1 MKKLNF
7 PDTSLNILIVSIA
20 FYLNSKQLI
29 LMAYQQPALFYAENA
44 LEPFISA
51 KTLGFH
57 YGKHHVAYI
66 TNYNNLVAGT
76 PLDSLTLEEV
86 IALTATDPQKV
97 GIFNN
102 GAQAWNHSFYWNSL
116 TPNGG
121 GKPDEELEAKITQDF
136 GSFDKFKEELKTAA
150 GSQFGSGWAWLVLEG
165 ETLKVVKT
173 SNAQTPLTSGQK
185 PILTIDVWEHAY
197 YLDYQN
203 RRPDYVA
210 TVIDNLINWE
220 FAAENFKKAK
230 V

>member
-1 MKKLNF
+1 
-7 PDTSLNILIVSIA
+7 
-20 FYLNSKQLI
+20 
-29 LMAYQQPALFYAENA
+29 MAYQQPPLLYAENA

-51 KTLGFH
+51 KTLSFH
-57 YGKHHVAYI
+57 YGKHHVAYV
-66 TNYNNLVAGT
+66 TNFNNLVAGT
-76 PLDSLTLEEV
+76 PLDNSTLEEV

-102 GAQAWNHSFYWNSL
+102 GAQAWNHSFYWNCL

-121 GKPDEELEAKITQDF
+121 GKPEEELDAKITQDF

-150 GSQFGSGWAWLVLEG
+150 ATQFGSGWAWLVLEG

-173 SNAQTPLTSGQK
+173 ANAQTPLTSGQK

-210 TVIDNLINWE
+210 TVIDNLLNWE
-220 FAAENFKKAK
+220 FAAENFKKGR

>member
-1 MKKLNF
+1 
-7 PDTSLNILIVSIA
+7 
-20 FYLNSKQLI
+20 
-29 LMAYQQPALFYAENA
+29 MAYQQPALSYAENA

-51 KTLGFH
+51 KTLSFH

-76 PLDSLTLEEV
+76 PLDSLSVEEV
-86 IALTATDPQKV
+86 IGQVAADPQKV

-121 GKPDEELEAKITQDF
+121 GKPSGELAAKIVQDF
-136 GSFDKFKEELKTAA
+136 GSFDKFKEELKSAA
-150 GSQFGSGWAWLVLEG
+150 ATQFGSGWAWLVLEG
-165 ETLKVVKT
+165 GTLKVVKT
-173 SNAQTPLTSGQK
+173 GNAQTPSTNGQV

-197 YLDYQN
+197 YLDFQN

-210 TVIDNLINWE
+210 AVIDNLLNWD
-220 FAAENFKKAK
+220 FAAANYAAAK
-230 V
+230 

>member
-1 MKKLNF
+1 
-7 PDTSLNILIVSIA
+7 
-20 FYLNSKQLI
+20 
-29 LMAYQQPALFYAENA
+29 MAYQQPELLYPENA
-44 LEPFISA
+44 LEPLISA
-51 KTLGFH
+51 RTLSFH

-76 PLDSLTLEEV
+76 PLDNLSLEEV
-86 IALTATDPQKV
+86 IALTAADPQKI

-121 GKPDEELEAKITQDF
+121 GEPSGELGAKITQDF
-136 GSFDKFKEELKTAA
+136 GSFDKFKDELKSAA
-150 GSQFGSGWAWLVLEG
+150 ATQFGSGWAWLVLEG
-165 ETLKVVKT
+165 DRLKIVKT

-185 PILTIDVWEHAY
+185 PIITIDVWEHAY

-210 TVIDNLINWE
+210 TVIDNLLNWE
-220 FAAENFKKAK
+220 FAAENLRAAL
-230 V
+230 

>member
-1 MKKLNF
+1 M
-7 PDTSLNILIVSIA
+7 T
-20 FYLNSKQLI
+20 
-29 LMAYQQPALFYAENA
+29 YQQPVLLYAENA

-51 KTLGFH
+51 KTLSFH

-76 PLDSLTLEEV
+76 SFESMSLEEV
-86 IALTATDPQKV
+86 IALTASDPQKV

-102 GAQAWNHSFYWNSL
+102 GAQAWNHSFYWNCL

-121 GKPDEELEAKITQDF
+121 GEPAGALGAKITQDF
-136 GSFDKFKEELKTAA
+136 GSFDKFKEELKIAA
-150 GSQFGSGWAWLVLEG
+150 TTQFGSGWAWLVLEG
-165 ETLKVVKT
+165 DALKVVKT
-173 SNAQTPLTSGQK
+173 GNAQTPSTSGQK

-210 TVIDNLINWE
+210 TVIENILNWD
-220 FAAENFKKAK
+220 FAAENFKKAT
-230 V
+230 VA